1 MKAAKEPK
9 EGSKNEEGD
18 KKKAKKQVKIKDEK
32 DSLTIQAFEKKIST
46 EEMLGTCPLKFRP
59 LITVKEDTV

>member
-32 DSLTIQAFEKKIST
+32 DSLTI
-46 EEMLGTCPLKFRP
+46 
-59 LITVKEDTV
+59 